1 MELVPTR
8 ARALLPLLC
17 YCILLLNY
25 IYSTLKAHLK
35 DKENEN
41 TSKYLKLEAEHRL
54 KTNLT
59 FKKEG
64 FIAERVNTNATF
76 GEKQNLNQ
84 VIFCLEMIF
93 SQDG

>member
-1 MELVPTR
+1 M
-8 ARALLPLLC
+8 
-17 YCILLLNY
+17 
-25 IYSTLKAHLK
+25 
-35 DKENEN
+35 
-41 TSKYLKLEAEHRL
+41 KYLKLEAEHRL

-64 FIAERVNTNATF
+64 FIAENVTNAIF
-76 GEKQNLNQ
+76 GKKQNLNR

>member
-17 YCILLLNY
+17 YCILPLNY
-25 IYSTLKAHLK
+25 IYSTLKAYL
-35 DKENEN
+35 EEN
-41 TSKYLKLEAEHRL
+41 TMKYLKLEAEHRL

-64 FIAERVNTNATF
+64 FIAENVIDATF
-76 GEKQNLNQ
+76 GKKQNLNR
-84 VIFCLEMIF
+84 VIFCLEMIL

>member
-17 YCILLLNY
+17 YCILPLNY
-25 IYSTLKAHLK
+25 IYSTLKAYLE

-41 TSKYLKLEAEHRL
+41 TMKYFELKAKNRL

-59 FKKEG
+59 FKKGG
-64 FIAERVNTNATF
+64 FIAENITNATF
-76 GEKQNLNQ
+76 GNKQSLKR
-84 VIFCLEMIF
+84 VIFCRVMDF
-93 SQDG
+93 

>member
-17 YCILLLNY
+17 YCILPLNY
-25 IYSTLKAHLK
+25 IYSTLKAYLE

-41 TSKYLKLEAEHRL
+41 TMKYLKLEAEHRL
-54 KTNLT
+54 KTNRI

-64 FIAERVNTNATF
+64 FSISPTV
-76 GEKQNLNQ
+76 GG
-84 VIFCLEMIF
+84 CGLELKLHEVPTH
-93 SQDG
+93 

>member
-8 ARALLPLLC
+8 ARTLLPLLC
-17 YCILLLNY
+17 YCILPLNY
-25 IYSTLKAHLK
+25 IYSTLKAYLE

-41 TSKYLKLEAEHRL
+41 TMKYLKLEAEHRL
-54 KTNLT
+54 KTNRI

-64 FIAERVNTNATF
+64 FIAENVTNASF
-76 GEKQNLNQ
+76 GKKQNLNR

>member
-17 YCILLLNY
+17 YCILPLNY
-25 IYSTLKAHLK
+25 IYSTLKAHLE

-41 TSKYLKLEAEHRL
+41 TMKYLKLEAEHRL

-64 FIAERVNTNATF
+64 FITENVTNASF
-76 GEKQNLNQ
+76 GKKQNLNR